1 MIQSIASQ
9 AVSMTQ
15 ENVKQEASIKIAKM
29 ALDTAEAAGSALVEM
44 ILMQKEIY
52 QHLGQNINTWA

>member
-15 ENVKQEASIKIAKM
+15 ENVQQEASIKIAKM

-52 QHLGQNINTWA
+52 QHLGRT

>member
-1 MIQSIASQ
+1 MIQSLASQ

-15 ENVKQEASIKIAKM
+15 ENVQQEASIKIAKM

-52 QHLGQNINTWA
+52 QHLGQNINTWV